1 MVGAARHRGGPYPP
15 CRSDAAVSA
24 FFDKFLIPIAVGLV
38 VAGLATAAR
47 WLYRRRR
54 AIPTPPSVLRRFSLL
69 GTTGADGTPLYYET
83 TRAPGSVV
91 IRRVGSLSQRFELTD
106 APLGDGTYAAEP
118 LDHL

>member
-1 MVGAARHRGGPYPP
+1 M
-15 CRSDAAVSA
+15 SA
-24 FFDKFLIPIAVGLV
+24 LFDKFLIPTAVGLV
-38 VAGLATAAR
+38 VTGLAAAAG

-54 AIPTPPSVLRRFSLL
+54 TTPTPPRVLRRFSLL

-83 TRAPGSVV
+83 TRAPGSV
-91 IRRVGSLSQRFELTD
+91 ITRRVGSLSQRFELTD

>member
-1 MVGAARHRGGPYPP
+1 M
-15 CRSDAAVSA
+15 SA

-38 VAGLATAAR
+38 VTGLAAVATR
-47 WLYRRRR
+47 LYRRRR
-54 AIPTPPSVLRRFSLL
+54 TTPTPPRVLRRFSLL
-69 GTTGADGTPLYYET
+69 GTADAGGTPLYYET

-91 IRRVGSLSQRFELTD
+91 TRRVGSLPQRFELTD